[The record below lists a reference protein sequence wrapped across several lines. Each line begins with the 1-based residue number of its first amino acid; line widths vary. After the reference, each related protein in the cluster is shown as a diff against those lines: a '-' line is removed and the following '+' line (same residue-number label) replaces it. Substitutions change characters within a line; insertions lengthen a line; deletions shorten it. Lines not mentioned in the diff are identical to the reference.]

1 MKHISLSLLLLLIF
15 ILPSAGLAQQSSFDF
30 TLRAGL
36 NLSYLSFDNDE
47 IPDKRIKPGLNLGLA
62 ANYHTSE
69 NLFLQTAVTFATKG
83 TRIKGDVPLGFPE
96 GVVVN
101 GRTETP
107 TLTSRQMYVQVPLH
121 VGYKIPLTPEKKL
134 TIQAG
139 PYAAYG
145 VAGKTRLEADV
156 LYGDYI
162 DNTPVEANTF
172 GGRGLQKLD
181 YGAGAGIG
189 LDLGATIISLNYE
202 LGLRNI
208 APTGITYMPFYHDTS
223 YKNRNLCLQ
232 VDFRF

>member
-1 MKHISLSLLLLLIF
+1 MKHISLSPLLLLIF

-36 NLSYLSFDNDE
+36 NLSYLSFDNE
-47 IPDKRIKPGLNLGLA
+47 EVPGKRIKPGVNIGLA

-69 NLFLQTAVTFATKG
+69 SLFLQTALTFTTKG
-83 TRIKGDVPLGFPE
+83 ARIRGNVPLGFE
-96 GVVVN
+96 GIVVE
-101 GRTETP
+101 GRTTKPE
-107 TLTSRQMYVQVPLH
+107 LTSQQMYVQVPLH
-121 VGYKIPLTPEKKL
+121 IGYKIPLTPKKKL
-134 TIQAG
+134 TVQAG

-145 VAGKTRLEADV
+145 VAGKTRLAANV

-162 DNTPVEANTF
+162 DDTPMEEKTF
-172 GGRGLQKLD
+172 GERGLQKLD

-189 LDLGATIISLNYE
+189 LDLGETIISLNYE

-208 APTGITYMPFYHDTS
+208 APTGITYIPFYHDTS

>member
-1 MKHISLSLLLLLIF
+1 MKHISLSPLLFLIF
-15 ILPSAGLAQQSSFDF
+15 ILPSASLAQQSSFDF
-30 TLRAGL
+30 ALRAGL
-36 NLSYLSFDNDE
+36 NLSYLSFDNE
-47 IPDKRIKPGLNLGLA
+47 EVPGKRIKPGVNLGLA
-62 ANYHTSE
+62 ANYHTGE
-69 NLFLQTAVTFATKG
+69 NLFLQTALTFATKG
-83 TRIKGDVPLGFPE
+83 ARIRGDVPLGFE

-101 GRTETP
+101 GRTTTP
-107 TLTSRQMYVQVPLH
+107 ELTSQQMYVQIPLH

-145 VAGKTRLEADV
+145 VAGKTRLIANV

-162 DNTPVEANTF
+162 DDTPVEANTF

-181 YGAGAGIG
+181 YGVGAGIG
-189 LDLGATIISLNYE
+189 VDLGATVVSLNYE

-208 APTGITYMPFYHDTS
+208 APNEITYIPFYHNTS

>member
-15 ILPSAGLAQQSSFDF
+15 ILPSAGLAQQSPFDF
-30 TLRAGL
+30 TFRAGL
-36 NLSYLSFDNDE
+36 NLSYLSFDNE
-47 IPDKRIKPGLNLGLA
+47 GVPGNRIKPGVNLGLA
-62 ANYHTSE
+62 ANYHTGE
-69 NLFLQTAVTFATKG
+69 NLFLQTALTFTTKG
-83 TRIKGDVPLGFPE
+83 ARIKGDIPLGFP
-96 GVVVN
+96 GNVVVS

-107 TLTSRQMYVQVPLH
+107 MLTSQQMYVQVPLH
-121 VGYKIPLTPEKKL
+121 VGYKIPLTSEKKL
-134 TIQAG
+134 TVQAG

-145 VAGKTRLEADV
+145 VAGKTRLAANV

-162 DNTPVEANTF
+162 DDTPVEANTF

-189 LDLGATIISLNYE
+189 LDLGSTIISLNYE

-208 APTGITYMPFYHDTS
+208 APTGVTYIPFYHDTS